1 MRTFAKT
8 TPQSTTR
15 QMSQQLDLELLSRED
30 RVILALQAIKLDK
43 SISRRRAASLYN
55 VHESTLRNRHTG
67 TTLRRNIQPNS
78 SKL

>member
-8 TPQSTTR
+8 TPQSTTH

-55 VHESTLRNRHTG
+55 VYESTLCN
-67 TTLRRNIQPNS
+67 
-78 SKL
+78 